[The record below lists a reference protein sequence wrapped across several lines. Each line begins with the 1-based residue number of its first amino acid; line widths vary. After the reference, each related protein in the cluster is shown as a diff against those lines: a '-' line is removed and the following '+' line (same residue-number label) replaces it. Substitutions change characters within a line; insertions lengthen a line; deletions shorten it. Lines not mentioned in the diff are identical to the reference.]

1 MVDRGHRPPENG
13 EILRPGTRPAAAYL
27 PITPLDGPNVTDSGH
42 WGDQD
47 QQGDS
52 VTTTQASPTTQ
63 RRTDPLSRESLFRQV
78 GCLVG
83 AVLLGFMSMAT
94 RQVSPGKTG
103 GLLQASTLAA
113 LTVAAIILVPWDKLP
128 SVVHRA
134 LPFVYLLV
142 AVLAR
147 QATGGADSTFAQLA
161 LLPVLWVAVYGTVL
175 ELGVTTAGATAA
187 LAIPL
192 FSQGATDQDWVRAIA
207 MVSIGGSIGFVLNR
221 FFTQLRSQTSRLRL
235 LAGTD
240 PLTGAANRRA
250 WDEEL
255 SRALT
260 WAQQEGMPVT
270 VAVMDLDDF
279 KGYNDRNGH
288 QAGDLLLKEAAA
300 AWQAILR
307 VSDVLGR
314 MGGDEFAVLLPGC
327 TLEMGAAISQRMR
340 HAVPAARCS
349 IGVAEW
355 DRLSGPDQL
364 VARADAALYEAKQQG
379 RGRVVVLPESS
390 RHASGS
396 DPAA

>member
-1 MVDRGHRPPENG
+1 VTGSGYRGVE
-13 EILRPGTRPAAAYL
+13 
-27 PITPLDGPNVTDSGH
+27 
-42 WGDQD
+42 
-47 QQGDS
+47 QGDV
-52 VTTTQASPTTQ
+52 VTPTQASPTTQ
-63 RRTDPLSRESLFRQV
+63 RRTDPLSRESLFREV

-83 AVLLGFMSMAT
+83 AVLLGYLSMAT
-94 RQVSPGKTG
+94 RQVSPGRTG
-103 GLLQASTLAA
+103 GFLQASILAA
-113 LTVAAIILVPWDKLP
+113 LTVAAIIFVPWDRLP
-128 SVVHRA
+128 SIVHRA

-147 QATGGADSTFAQLA
+147 QATGGADSTFVAQLA

-175 ELGVTTAGATAA
+175 ELGVTLTGTAAA

-192 FSQGATDQDWVRAIA
+192 FSQGATDQDWVRVIA
-207 MVSIGGSIGFVLNR
+207 MVSIDGSIGFVLNR

-255 SRALT
+255 ARALA
-260 WAQQEGMPVT
+260 WAQYEGMPVT

-288 QAGDLLLKEAAA
+288 QAGDLLLKEVAA

-327 TLEMGAAISQRMR
+327 TLEMGAAISQRLR
-340 HAVPAARCS
+340 AALPAARCS

-355 DRLSGPDQL
+355 DRLSGAEQL
-364 VARADAALYEAKQQG
+364 LARADAALYEAKQQG

-390 RHASGS
+390 NQASGS

>member
-1 MVDRGHRPPENG
+1 M
-13 EILRPGTRPAAAYL
+13 
-27 PITPLDGPNVTDSGH
+27 
-42 WGDQD
+42 
-47 QQGDS
+47 
-52 VTTTQASPTTQ
+52 TTTQASITQ
-63 RRTDPLSRESLFRQV
+63 RRTDPLSRESLFREV

-83 AVLLGFMSMAT
+83 AVLLGYMSIAY
-94 RQVSPGKTG
+94 RQVSPGRTG
-103 GLLQASTLAA
+103 GLVQASTLTA
-113 LTVAAIILVPWDKLP
+113 LTVAAIILVPWDRLP
-128 SVVHRA
+128 SVMHRA

-147 QATGGADSTFAQLA
+147 QATGGPDSAFVAQLA

-175 ELGVTTAGATAA
+175 ELGVMVTGAAAA

-192 FSQGATDQDWVRAIA
+192 LAPGGTDQDWVRAIA
-207 MVSIGGSIGFVLNR
+207 IVLIGSSIGFVLNR

-255 SRALT
+255 ARALT
-260 WAQQEGMPVT
+260 WAQHEGMPVT

-288 QAGDLLLKEAAA
+288 QAGDLLLKGVAA
-300 AWQAILR
+300 AWQGILR
-307 VSDVLGR
+307 ASDVLGR
-314 MGGDEFAVLLPGC
+314 MGGDEFAVLLPAC
-327 TLEMGAAISQRMR
+327 TLEMGGAISQRLR
-340 HAVPAARCS
+340 AAVPAARCS

-355 DRLSGPDQL
+355 DRLSGPEQL
-364 VARADAALYEAKQQG
+364 LARADAALYKAKVQG

-390 RHASGS
+390 NQASGS
-396 DPAA
+396 GPAA

>member
-1 MVDRGHRPPENG
+1 MTGSGYRGVE
-13 EILRPGTRPAAAYL
+13 
-27 PITPLDGPNVTDSGH
+27 
-42 WGDQD
+42 
-47 QQGDS
+47 QGDV
-52 VTTTQASPTTQ
+52 VTPTQASPTTQ
-63 RRTDPLSRESLFRQV
+63 RRTDPLSRESLFREV

-83 AVLLGFMSMAT
+83 AVLLGYLSMAT
-94 RQVSPGKTG
+94 RQVSPGRTG
-103 GLLQASTLAA
+103 GFLQASILAA
-113 LTVAAIILVPWDKLP
+113 LTVAAIIFVPWDRLP
-128 SVVHRA
+128 SIVHRA

-147 QATGGADSTFAQLA
+147 QATGGADSTFVAQLA

-175 ELGVTTAGATAA
+175 ELGVTLTGAAAA

-192 FSQGATDQDWVRAIA
+192 FSQGATDQDWVRVIA
-207 MVSIGGSIGFVLNR
+207 MVSIDGSIGFVLNR

-255 SRALT
+255 ARALA
-260 WAQQEGMPVT
+260 WAQYEGMPVT

-288 QAGDLLLKEAAA
+288 QAGDLLLKEVAA

-327 TLEMGAAISQRMR
+327 TLEMGAAISQRLR
-340 HAVPAARCS
+340 AALPAARCS

-355 DRLSGPDQL
+355 DRLSGAEQL
-364 VARADAALYEAKQQG
+364 LARADAALYEAKQQG
-379 RGRVVVLPESS
+379 RGRVVVLPQSS

>member
-1 MVDRGHRPPENG
+1 VTGSDYRGERDRKG
-13 EILRPGTRPAAAYL
+13 
-27 PITPLDGPNVTDSGH
+27 DVVTI
-42 WGDQD
+42 
-47 QQGDS
+47 
-52 VTTTQASPTTQ
+52 TQASTTTQ

-83 AVLLGFMSMAT
+83 AVLLGYMSMAT
-94 RQVSPGKTG
+94 RQVSSGRTG
-103 GLLQASTLAA
+103 GFLQASMLAA
-113 LTVAAIILVPWDKLP
+113 VTVAAIIFVPWERLP

-134 LPFVYLLV
+134 LPFIYLLV
-142 AVLAR
+142 AVLVR
-147 QATGGADSTFAQLA
+147 QATGGADSTFIAQLA
-161 LLPVLWVAVYGTVL
+161 LLPVLWVAVYGTVM
-175 ELGVTTAGATAA
+175 ELGMTVIGAAVA

-192 FSQGATDQDWVRAIA
+192 LSRGATDQEWVRTIA
-207 MVSIGGSIGFVLNR
+207 MVSIDGSIGFVLNR

-260 WAQQEGMPVT
+260 WGQHEGMPVT
-270 VAVMDLDDF
+270 VSVIDLDDF

-327 TLEMGAAISQRMR
+327 TLEMGAAISHRLR
-340 HAVPAARCS
+340 AALPAARCS

-355 DRLSGPDQL
+355 DRLSGAEQL
-364 VARADAALYEAKQQG
+364 LARADAALYEAKQQG
-379 RGRVVVLPESS
+379 RGRVVILPESS
-390 RHASGS
+390 YQASGS
-396 DPAA
+396 DPVA

>member
-1 MVDRGHRPPENG
+1 
-13 EILRPGTRPAAAYL
+13 
-27 PITPLDGPNVTDSGH
+27 
-42 WGDQD
+42 
-47 QQGDS
+47 
-52 VTTTQASPTTQ
+52 VTTTQASITQ
-63 RRTDPLSRESLFRQV
+63 RRTDPLSRESLFREV

-83 AVLLGFMSMAT
+83 AVLLGYMSIAY
-94 RQVSPGKTG
+94 RQVSPGRTG
-103 GLLQASTLAA
+103 GLVQASTLTA
-113 LTVAAIILVPWDKLP
+113 LTVAAIILVPWDRLP
-128 SVVHRA
+128 SVMHRA

-147 QATGGADSTFAQLA
+147 QATGGPDSTFVAQLA

-175 ELGVTTAGATAA
+175 ELGVMVTGAAAA

-192 FSQGATDQDWVRAIA
+192 LAPGGTDQDWVRAIA
-207 MVSIGGSIGFVLNR
+207 IVLIGSSIGFVLNR
-221 FFTQLRSQTSRLRL
+221 FFTRLRSQTSRLRL

-260 WAQQEGMPVT
+260 WAQDERMPVT

-288 QAGDLLLKEAAA
+288 QAGDLLLKEVAA

-327 TLEMGAAISQRMR
+327 TLEMGAAICQRLR
-340 HAVPAARCS
+340 AALPAARCS

-355 DRLSGPDQL
+355 DRLSGPEQL
-364 VARADAALYEAKQQG
+364 LARADAALYEAKVQG

-390 RHASGS
+390 NQASGS
-396 DPAA
+396 GPAA

>member
-1 MVDRGHRPPENG
+1 V
-13 EILRPGTRPAAAYL
+13 A
-27 PITPLDGPNVTDSGH
+27 
-42 WGDQD
+42 
-47 QQGDS
+47 
-52 VTTTQASPTTQ
+52 TTQASPTTQ

-113 LTVAAIILVPWDKLP
+113 LTVAAIILVPWDRLP
-128 SVVHRA
+128 GVVHRA

-175 ELGVTTAGATAA
+175 ELGVTVAGATAT

-192 FSQGATDQDWVRAIA
+192 FSQDATDQDWVRAIA

-255 SRALT
+255 TRALT

-327 TLEMGAAISQRMR
+327 TLEMGAAISQRLR

-390 RHASGS
+390 PHASGS

>member
-1 MVDRGHRPPENG
+1 M
-13 EILRPGTRPAAAYL
+13 
-27 PITPLDGPNVTDSGH
+27 
-42 WGDQD
+42 
-47 QQGDS
+47 
-52 VTTTQASPTTQ
+52 TTQASTTTQ
-63 RRTDPLSRESLFRQV
+63 RRTDPLGRESMFRQV

-83 AVLLGFMSMAT
+83 AVLLGYMSMAT
-94 RQVSPGKTG
+94 RHVSPGRTG
-103 GLLQASTLAA
+103 GLLQASALAG
-113 LTVAAIILVPWDKLP
+113 LTVAAIIFVPWDRLP
-128 SVVHRA
+128 SLMHRA
-134 LPFVYLLV
+134 LPFAYLLV

-147 QATGGADSTFAQLA
+147 ESTNGSDSAFVAQLA

-175 ELGVTTAGATAA
+175 ELGVTVAGAAVA
-187 LAIPL
+187 LAVPL
-192 FSQGATDQDWVRAIA
+192 LSQGTTDQDWVRSIAI
-207 MVSIGGSIGFVLNR
+207 VSIGGSIGFVLNR

-240 PLTGAANRRA
+240 PLTGAANRRV

-270 VAVMDLDDF
+270 VAVIDLDDF

-288 QAGDLLLKEAAA
+288 QAGDLLLKEVAA

-327 TLEMGAAISQRMR
+327 TLEMGAAISQRLR
-340 HAVPAARCS
+340 EAVPAARCS

-355 DRLSGPDQL
+355 DRLSGSEQL
-364 VARADAALYEAKQQG
+364 LAWADEALYEAKEQG
-379 RGRVVVLPESS
+379 RGRVVVLPEPSK
-390 RHASGS
+390 HPTGSG
-396 DPAA
+396 PAA